1 MTDRTDREPEWV
13 TLARELQAIAQ
24 TGLTY
29 ARDPFD
35 LERYKQVQRLAA
47 RLFADGFGVDPIRL
61 HEVFDGLSG
70 YATPQIDVRGAIFR
84 DGNVLLVRDW
94 SDNKWTLPGGWADVN
109 NTPAENVVREVE
121 EESGLKVTARK
132 LAGVYDRCRHPY
144 TPPDP
149 RHVYKLYFVC
159 DEVGGALATSYE
171 TTAVDFFPLSDL
183 PELSLARVLAPHIRR
198 AYDHYLDP
206 ELPTDFD

>member
-1 MTDRTDREPEWV
+1 MTNSQDREPEWV
-13 TLARELQAIAQ
+13 ALARELQAIAQ

-29 ARDPFD
+29 AKDPFD
-35 LERYKQVQRLAA
+35 LERYKQVRRLAVQ
-47 RLFADGFGVDPIRL
+47 LFADGFGVDPIRL
-61 HEVFDGLSG
+61 HEVFNGLAG

-84 DGNVLLVRDW
+84 RDEVLLVREW
-94 SDNKWTLPGGWADVN
+94 SDGKWTLPGGWADVN
-109 NTPAENVVREVE
+109 CSPAENVVREVE
-121 EESGLKVTARK
+121 EESGLRVTARK
-132 LAGVYDRCRHPY
+132 LAGVYDRRRHPY
-144 TPPDP
+144 VPPDP

-183 PELSLARVLAPHIRR
+183 PNLSLSRVLAAHIRR
-198 AYDHYLDP
+198 AYDHNMDP